1 MLDLL
6 PRMKTPVSSRRPLSQ
21 ERMCASSRRGGRER
35 GRGREGAAQKIERKE
50 ECNVF
55 AQPSARE
62 KWKRAGEEHA
72 KELHIKKSA
81 KCSHNPVDSKC
92 GKYRDIYVS

>member
-1 MLDLL
+1 
-6 PRMKTPVSSRRPLSQ
+6 
-21 ERMCASSRRGGRER
+21 MCASSRRGGRER

-81 KCSHNPVDSKC
+81 KCSHNPVASKC
-92 GKYRDIYVS
+92 GKYRDIYVSSGVCVA